1 LRERRWIRPRRPLQQ
16 KRSSPGSNNGENSN
30 KQMTSAGYR
39 SRFAARH
46 SLREKS
52 DVRAKIRSRFIA
64 IASICCA
71 LSVATWLGV
80 QLWPS
85 HAPQDYEECSER
97 AGKAAS
103 SKDERASLIDECDR
117 QFIGRRKPGGGY
129 AYYDFL
135 QNRRFDIAGPNPTP
149 KEQKSFD
156 EEYIV
161 FLNAQ
166 RRDAITAALA
176 EKQRLRAEAAFQND
190 QASANAA
197 IPLGAPLVITPNNVP
212 IPGTGSQAAR
222 SKAQRCDDASLSCS
236 WTKFSAGIKNIFGVY
251 AKVNR
256 P

>member
-1 LRERRWIRPRRPLQQ
+1 
-16 KRSSPGSNNGENSN
+16 
-30 KQMTSAGYR
+30 MTLAGYR
-39 SRFAARH
+39 LRFAARH
-46 SLREKS
+46 SSREKS
-52 DVRAKIRSRFIA
+52 DVSVKIRSRFVA
-64 IASICCA
+64 IASIGCA
-71 LSVATWLGV
+71 LVVSTWVGV

-85 HAPQDYEECSER
+85 HAPQDYEACSER

-103 SKDERASLIDECDR
+103 SKDERASLIAECDK

-149 KEQKSFD
+149 KELKSFD
-156 EEYIV
+156 EEYLV

-166 RRDAITAALA
+166 RRDAITEALA
-176 EKQRLRAEAAFQND
+176 EKQRLRAEAAFKND
-190 QASANAA
+190 QASAEAV
-197 IPLGAPLVITPNNVP
+197 IPLGTPLVITPNNGRV
-212 IPGTGSQAAR
+212 PGTGSQAAR
-222 SKAQRCDDASLSCS
+222 SKTQRCDDASLSCS

>member
-1 LRERRWIRPRRPLQQ
+1 
-16 KRSSPGSNNGENSN
+16 
-30 KQMTSAGYR
+30 
-39 SRFAARH
+39 
-46 SLREKS
+46 
-52 DVRAKIRSRFIA
+52 
-64 IASICCA
+64 
-71 LSVATWLGV
+71 
-80 QLWPS
+80 LWPS
-85 HAPQDYEECSER
+85 HAPQDYEACSER
-97 AGKAAS
+97 ADKAAS
-103 SKDERASLIDECDR
+103 SKDERASLIAECDK

-149 KEQKSFD
+149 KELKSFD
-156 EEYIV
+156 EEYLV

-166 RRDAITAALA
+166 RRDATTEALA
-176 EKQRLRAEAAFQND
+176 EKQRLRAEPAFQND
-190 QASANAA
+190 QPSADTVT
-197 IPLGAPLVITPNNVP
+197 PLGAPLVITPNNGR

>member
-1 LRERRWIRPRRPLQQ
+1 
-16 KRSSPGSNNGENSN
+16 
-30 KQMTSAGYR
+30 MTSAGYR
-39 SRFAARH
+39 LRFATRH
-46 SLREKS
+46 SSHEKS
-52 DVRAKIRSRFIA
+52 DVRVKIRSRFVA
-64 IASICCA
+64 IASICGA
-71 LSVATWLGV
+71 LVVSTWFGV

-85 HAPQDYEECSER
+85 PAPQDYEACSER
-97 AGKAAS
+97 AGKTAS
-103 SKDERASLIDECDR
+103 SKDERASLIAECDK

-149 KEQKSFD
+149 KELKSFD

-166 RRDAITAALA
+166 RRDAITEALA
-176 EKQRLRAEAAFQND
+176 EKQGLRAEAAFQND
-190 QASANAA
+190 QPSADTV
-197 IPLGAPLVITPNNVP
+197 IPLGAPLVIAPNNVR

>member
-1 LRERRWIRPRRPLQQ
+1 MT
-16 KRSSPGSNNGENSN
+16 SPG
-30 KQMTSAGYR
+30 YR
-39 SRFAARH
+39 LRFAARQ
-46 SLREKS
+46 SSREKS
-52 DVRAKIRSRFIA
+52 DVSVKIRSTFVA

-71 LSVATWLGV
+71 LVVSTWVGV
-80 QLWPS
+80 QLWPA
-85 HAPQDYEECSER
+85 HAPRDYEECSER
-97 AGKAAS
+97 ATKAAS
-103 SKDERASLIDECDR
+103 SKDERASQIAECDK

-149 KEQKSFD
+149 KEQKNFD

-166 RRDAITAALA
+166 RREAITAALA

-197 IPLGAPLVITPNNVP
+197 IPLGAPLVITPNNARVA
-212 IPGTGSQAAR
+212 GNGSQAAR

-236 WTKFSAGIKNIFGVY
+236 WTKFSAGIKNIFGAY
-251 AKVNR
+251 AKVDR